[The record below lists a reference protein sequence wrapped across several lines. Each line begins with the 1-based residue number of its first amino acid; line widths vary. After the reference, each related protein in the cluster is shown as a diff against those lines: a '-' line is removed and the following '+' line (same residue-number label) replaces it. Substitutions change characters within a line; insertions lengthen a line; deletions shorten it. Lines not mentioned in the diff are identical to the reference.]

1 MAQDTGKTYALIT
14 GASGGIGMELARLF
28 ASEGHNLVLV
38 ARSADK
44 LEELASTLSTRHR
57 IDVRTFACDLS
68 EEDAAE
74 RVYAFT
80 RTEGLVVDNLVN
92 NAGFGDQAAFVDS
105 DWERQRGMVQVNI
118 VALMQLTYL
127 YGQDM
132 RDRGFGHILNLSSVA
147 AFCAGPYMSI
157 YYASKAF
164 VLSFS
169 EAVGEELR
177 GTGVTVTALC
187 PGPTNT
193 GFERAANMEGSKMFT
208 MGHPATAWGVASR
221 GYRAMQ
227 RGKPVV
233 YDGAF
238 TKAVNVASR
247 IAPRAVT
254 RAFAGRINGAP
265 AAAEKRAGKDA
276 AGSPAGASA

>member
-1 MAQDTGKTYALIT
+1 MDTTYAVIT
-14 GASGGIGMELARLF
+14 GASGGIGRELACEF
-28 ASEGHNLVLV
+28 ARHGHDLVLV

-44 LEELASTLSTRHR
+44 LEELAGTLSGSYGV
-57 IDVRTFACDLS
+57 DVRTFACDLS

-74 RVYAFT
+74 RMYTFT

-92 NAGFGDQAAFVDS
+92 NAGYGDQAAFIDS
-105 DWERQRGMVQVNI
+105 DWERQRGMAQVNI
-118 VALMQLTYL
+118 IALMQLTYL

-132 RDRGFGHILNLSSVA
+132 RERGFGHILNLSSVA
-147 AFCAGPYMSI
+147 AFCAGPYMSV

-169 EAVGEELR
+169 EAVAEELR

-187 PGPTNT
+187 PGPTST
-193 GFERAANMEGSKMFT
+193 GFEQAANMEGSKMFS
-208 MGHPATAWGVASR
+208 MGRPATAADVAAH

-227 RGKPVV
+227 KGRPVA

-238 TKAVNVASR
+238 TKAVNVAAR

-254 RAFAGRINGAP
+254 RTFAGRINGRP
-265 AAAEKRAGKDA
+265 PVDGQV
-276 AGSPAGASA
+276 G

>member
-1 MAQDTGKTYALIT
+1 METTHTLIT
-14 GASGGIGMELARLF
+14 GASGGIGRELACEF
-28 ASEGHNLVLV
+28 ARHGHNLVLV

-44 LEELASTLSTRHR
+44 LEELAGTLSGCYGV
-57 IDVRTFACDLS
+57 DVRMFACDLA

-74 RVYAFT
+74 RVYTFT
-80 RTEGLVVDNLVN
+80 RTEGLMVDNLVN
-92 NAGFGDQAAFVDS
+92 NAGYGDQAAFIDS

-118 VALMQLTYL
+118 ISVMQLTYL

-132 RDRGFGHILNLSSVA
+132 RERGFGHILNLSSVA

-169 EAVGEELR
+169 EAVAEELH

-187 PGPTNT
+187 PGPTST
-193 GFERAANMEGSKMFT
+193 GFEQAANMEGSKMFT
-208 MGHPATAWGVASR
+208 MGHPATAADVAAH

-227 RGKPVV
+227 RGKPVA

-238 TKAVNVASR
+238 TKAVNVAAR
-247 IAPRAVT
+247 LAPRAVT
-254 RAFAGRINGAP
+254 RAFAGRINGEP
-265 AAAEKRAGKDA
+265 VVDGREG
-276 AGSPAGASA
+276 